1 MKAQVKEGEKEGRIE
16 SKGEGKKREESW
28 GRRRKKRGR
37 RQIVDNWDSGKG
49 VEEERREG
57 DMRKEDRKEDDER
70 VREKD
75 NRRG

>member
-1 MKAQVKEGEKEGRIE
+1 M
-16 SKGEGKKREESW
+16 
-28 GRRRKKRGR
+28 
-37 RQIVDNWDSGKG
+37 
-49 VEEERREG
+49 EEERREG

>member
-1 MKAQVKEGEKEGRIE
+1 MGKEKER
-16 SKGEGKKREESW
+16 EGTEADS
-28 GRRRKKRGR
+28 GN
-37 RQIVDNWDSGKG
+37 NWDSGKG

-57 DMRKEDRKEDDER
+57 DMKKEDRKEDDER